1 MPLDL
6 SQSRSPRPDPVH
18 GIERLRTGINPP
30 GRRFDPVHI
39 GGRWQKSDLVY
50 VSFFCPTTGLT
61 RAGPMHSDMQTQR
74 ATGVECS
81 PMVSSG
87 SWARNTVHG
96 TILLKKLCSSPI
108 HQSLQAAL

>member
-1 MPLDL
+1 MPLGL

-50 VSFFCPTTGLT
+50 VSCFFAQRPKL
-61 RAGPMHSDMQTQR
+61 SDGGHEARRLQPRQPAAVR
-74 ATGVECS
+74 CS
-81 PMVSSG
+81 AWLGHTSSVNLIV
-87 SWARNTVHG
+87 NTSLAN
-96 TILLKKLCSSPI
+96 TINLVN
-108 HQSLQAAL
+108 